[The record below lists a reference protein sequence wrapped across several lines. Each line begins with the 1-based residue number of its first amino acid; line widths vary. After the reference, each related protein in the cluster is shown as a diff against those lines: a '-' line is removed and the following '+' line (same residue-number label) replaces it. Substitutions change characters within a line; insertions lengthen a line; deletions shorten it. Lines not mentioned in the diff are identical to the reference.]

1 MTRPV
6 TKQASASCLHRRI
19 SYSKHWENFAPQFW
33 MSATAR
39 NLGRGSSNDL
49 GFSDPIMN
57 AIRTLRACNWTRGL
71 HTPVVYRAGY
81 RKKTPTLYEPLC
93 ERRAIHWTRGYRLF
107 PRFPEPEAMNVDK
120 WIPGPSA
127 GQEGDERYPDGL
139 YQTGQQTRHA
149 NIVSPSPFIIALP
162 RTIKSSI
169 GRMAEIRKCTGAAS
183 MCGIQP
189 RLYIFG
195 GRPSDL
201 FQLLGR
207 PISRTHVNAARGRS
221 VRSQEVQVVTRAI
234 RQGPNSPGRFAHP
247 LCLCADAGH

>member
-39 NLGRGSSNDL
+39 NFGRGSSNDL
-49 GFSDPIMN
+49 GFGDPIMN

-71 HTPVVYRAGY
+71 RTPVVYRAGY

-149 NIVSPSPFIIALP
+149 NILFPPPHSLSPFHAQLNP
-162 RTIKSSI
+162 
-169 GRMAEIRKCTGAAS
+169 AS
-183 MCGIQP
+183 AGW
-189 RLYIFG
+189 RRY
-195 GRPSDL
+195 
-201 FQLLGR
+201 
-207 PISRTHVNAARGRS
+207 VNAQEQLRCAVSNQGCISLEDGRQICS
-221 VRSQEVQVVTRAI
+221 NYWVVRYHAPT
-234 RQGPNSPGRFAHP
+234 
-247 LCLCADAGH
+247 